1 MKRKSEI
8 KHISWFI
15 DLFNQNRLNL
25 NTPRNYESKE
35 WELSV
40 QIKFIASILNDTPTP
55 LIILQ
60 FDSEDKTYN
69 IIDGKQRLLTILDYY
84 NETLISGKFSKISIL
99 PENLKRAFYDYPIH
113 VDIILDDDYYLLSK
127 IILDING

>member
-69 IIDGKQRLLTILDYY
+69 IIDGKQRLLTILFYY
-84 NETLISGKFSKISIL
+84 
-99 PENLKRAFYDYPIH
+99 YPIH